1 MTSGL
6 PAIVPSGRGHDVR
19 SDAELLAAMRAEPAA
34 ALGALY
40 DRYSRVVFGLAQTML
55 ASATEAE
62 DLTQDVFLA
71 LCADHRYDASRG
83 SLAAYLV
90 TMTRSRAID
99 RLRVRGRT
107 QRLFDPTDEAVARAV
122 SRSAPAEEVSLQ
134 QCGLRVREA
143 VAALPEDQRRVL
155 ELAYYRGLSQ
165 AEIADETGLP
175 LGTVKTWTRKGL
187 LALRG
192 RLGDLLR

>member
-1 MTSGL
+1 VRE
-6 PAIVPSGRGHDVR
+6 AVSGRGHDVR
-19 SDAELLAAMRAEPAA
+19 SDAELLATMRAEPAA
-34 ALGALY
+34 ALGTLY
-40 DRYSRVVFGLAQTML
+40 DRYSRVVYGLAQTML
-55 ASATEAE
+55 ASPTDAE

-71 LCADHRYDASRG
+71 LCNENRYDPARG
-83 SLAAYLV
+83 SLTAYLV
-90 TMTRSRAID
+90 AMTRSRAID

-107 QRLFDPTDEAVARAV
+107 QRLFDPTDEAVSRAV

-134 QCGLRVREA
+134 QCGVRVREA
-143 VAALPEDQRRVL
+143 VAALPDDQRRVL
-155 ELAYYRGLSQ
+155 ELAYYRGFSQ

>member
-1 MTSGL
+1 MS
-6 PAIVPSGRGHDVR
+6 ARGEDAA
-19 SDAELLAAMRAEPAA
+19 SDAELLVAMRADPAR

-40 DRYSRVVFGLAQTML
+40 DRYARVVYGLAQTML
-55 ASATEAE
+55 ANATEAE

-71 LCADHRYDASRG
+71 LCNENRWDLARG

-90 TMTRSRAID
+90 IMTRSRAID

-107 QRLFDPTDEAVARAV
+107 QRLFDPTDEAVTRAI
-122 SRSAPAEEVSLQ
+122 SRSAPAEEVSVQ
-134 QCGLRVREA
+134 QCGVRVREA
-143 VAALPEDQRRVL
+143 VAQLPDDQRRVL
-155 ELAYYRGLSQ
+155 ELAYYTGLSQ

-187 LALRG
+187 LALRA

>member
-1 MTSGL
+1 VS
-6 PAIVPSGRGHDVR
+6 ARGEDAA
-19 SDAELLAAMRAEPAA
+19 SDAELLVAMRADPAR

-40 DRYSRVVFGLAQTML
+40 DRYARVVYGLAHTML
-55 ASATEAE
+55 ANATEAE

-71 LCADHRYDASRG
+71 LCNENRWDPARG

-90 TMTRSRAID
+90 IMTRSRAID

-107 QRLFDPTDEAVARAV
+107 QRLFDPTDEAVTRAV
-122 SRSAPAEEVSLQ
+122 SRSAPAEEVSVQ
-134 QCGLRVREA
+134 QCGVRVREA
-143 VAALPEDQRRVL
+143 VAQLPDDQRRVL
-155 ELAYYRGLSQ
+155 ELAYYTGLSQ

-187 LALRG
+187 LALRA

>member
-1 MTSGL
+1 M
-6 PAIVPSGRGHDVR
+6 SGRGHDVR

-40 DRYSRVVFGLAQTML
+40 DRYSRVVYGLAQTML
-55 ASATEAE
+55 ASATDAE

-71 LCADHRYDASRG
+71 LCNENRYDPTRG
-83 SLAAYLV
+83 SLTAYLV
-90 TMTRSRAID
+90 AMTRSRAID

-143 VAALPEDQRRVL
+143 VAAHPDDQRRVL

>member
-1 MTSGL
+1 VSARSQEL
-6 PAIVPSGRGHDVR
+6 R
-19 SDAELLAAMRAEPAA
+19 SDAELLATLRVDPAA

-40 DRYSRVVFGLAQTML
+40 DRYARVVYGLAHAML

-71 LCADHRYDASRG
+71 LCGDNRYDPARG
-83 SLAAYLV
+83 TLTSFLV
-90 TMTRSRAID
+90 AMTRSRAID
-99 RLRVRGRT
+99 RLRARGRT
-107 QRLFDPTDEAVARAV
+107 QRLFDPTDEPIARAV
-122 SRSAPAEEVSLQ
+122 SPSAPAEEVSLL
-134 QCGLRVREA
+134 QCAARVREA
-143 VAALPEDQRRVL
+143 VAGLPDDQRRVL
-155 ELAYYRGLSQ
+155 ELAYYRGLTQ
-165 AEIADETGLP
+165 TEIADETGLP

>member
-1 MTSGL
+1 
-6 PAIVPSGRGHDVR
+6 VSGRPHDVQ
-19 SDAELLAAMRAEPAA
+19 SDAELLAAMRADPAV

-40 DRYSRVVFGLAQTML
+40 DRYARVVYGLAQTML

-71 LCADHRYDASRG
+71 LCGDNRYDPVRG
-83 SLAAYLV
+83 SLTAYLV
-90 TMTRSRAID
+90 AMTRSRAID

-107 QRLFDPTDEAVARAV
+107 QRLFDPTDRAVARAV
-122 SRSAPAEEVSLQ
+122 SRSAPAEEVSLL
-134 QCGLRVREA
+134 QCGVRVREA
-143 VAALPEDQRRVL
+143 VAALPDDQRRVL

>member
-1 MTSGL
+1 MSG
-6 PAIVPSGRGHDVR
+6 PPHDAR
-19 SDAELLAAMRAEPAA
+19 SDAELLQALRAAPGA

-40 DRYSRVVFGLAQTML
+40 DRYARVVYGLAHSML

-71 LCADHRYDASRG
+71 LCGENRYDPARG
-83 SLAAYLV
+83 SLTAFLV
-90 TMTRSRAID
+90 AMTRSRAID
-99 RLRVRGRT
+99 RLRARGRT
-107 QRLFDPTDEAVARAV
+107 QRLFDPTDEPLARAV
-122 SRSAPAEEVSLQ
+122 SPSRPADEVSLL
-134 QCGLRVREA
+134 QCAARVREA
-143 VAALPEDQRRVL
+143 VAGLPEDQRRVL

-165 AEIADETGLP
+165 TEIADETGLP

-187 LALRG
+187 LALRA

>member
-1 MTSGL
+1 MRAD
-6 PAIVPSGRGHDVR
+6 PAI
-19 SDAELLAAMRAEPAA
+19 

-40 DRYSRVVFGLAQTML
+40 DRYARVVYGLAHTIL
-55 ASATEAE
+55 GSATEAE

-71 LCADHRYDASRG
+71 LCGDNRYDATRG
-83 SLAAYLV
+83 SMTAYLV
-90 TMTRSRAID
+90 AMTRSRAID
-99 RLRVRGRT
+99 RLRARGRT
-107 QRLFDPTDEAVARAV
+107 QRLFDPTDEPISRAV
-122 SRSAPAEEVSLQ
+122 SPSQPADEVSLL
-134 QCGLRVREA
+134 QCAVRVREA
-143 VAALPEDQRRVL
+143 VAGLPDDQRRVL

-165 AEIADETGLP
+165 TEIADETGLP

>member
-1 MTSGL
+1 VRK
-6 PAIVPSGRGHDVR
+6 AVSGRGEGAA
-19 SDAELLAAMRAEPAA
+19 SDAELLAAMRADPAR

-40 DRYSRVVFGLAQTML
+40 DRYARVVYGLAQTML
-55 ASATEAE
+55 ANATEAE

-71 LCADHRYDASRG
+71 LCNENRYDPARG

-99 RLRVRGRT
+99 RLRVRGRS
-107 QRLFDPTDEAVARAV
+107 QRLFDPTDEAVGRAV
-122 SRSAPAEEVSLQ
+122 SRSAPADEVSVQ
-134 QCGLRVREA
+134 QCGVRVREA
-143 VAALPEDQRRVL
+143 VAQLPDDQRRVL
-155 ELAYYRGLSQ
+155 ELAYYTGLSQ
-165 AEIADETGLP
+165 VEIADETGLP

-187 LALRG
+187 LALRA

>member
-1 MTSGL
+1 VHEAVSG
-6 PAIVPSGRGHDVR
+6 ARHDPL
-19 SDAELLAAMRAEPAA
+19 SDAELLEAMRADPAA

-40 DRYSRVVFGLAQTML
+40 DRYARVVYGLAHAML

-71 LCADHRYDASRG
+71 LCGDNRYDAARG
-83 SLAAYLV
+83 SLSAYLV
-90 TMTRSRAID
+90 AMTRSRAIA
-99 RLRVRGRT
+99 RLRARGRA
-107 QRLFDPTDEAVARAV
+107 QRLFDPTDEPIARAV
-122 SRSAPAEEVSLQ
+122 SPSRPADEVSLLE
-134 QCGLRVREA
+134 CAARVRAA
-143 VAALPEDQRRVL
+143 VAGLPDDQRRVL

-165 AEIADETGLP
+165 TEIADETGLP